1 MSTDLPKAVSAA
13 PTADC
18 PASAMTLRD
27 WFAGQVLT
35 GLIPAPKQPGV
46 PSLNIEGMAKA
57 AYDYADAMM
66 KRRDMRSGS

>member
-1 MSTDLPKAVSAA
+1 MPTTPSTTPAVAS
-13 PTADC
+13 TEC
-18 PASAMTLRD
+18 LASAMTLRD

-46 PSLNIEGMAKA
+46 PSLNMEGMAKA

-66 KRRDMRSGS
+66 KRRAATAAE